1 MFLGWD
7 RDFKRHQGKH
17 AEQTVLSCVAGYQCQ
32 VRRGWLCFLFSV
44 CVRMEDSK
52 PVSQALSTVSMDI
65 FKVDYGKIFS
75 HWVGQPKKMTRDR
88 PGQEAFQDTWWGGDF
103 FHTVC
108 PIFAINLL
116 GGFFAL
122 GWSVKQDLP
131 HCSFNG
137 SNKNNPTAEPVS
149 SLGLHTEQWVM
160 DKGMGDSKVSP
171 QEDGTQYRWWL
182 SHCCGDGAA
191 FP

>member
-32 VRRGWLCFLFSV
+32 VRRGWLCFLLSV

-65 FKVDYGKIFS
+65 FKVDYGKISS

-88 PGQEAFQDTWWGGDF
+88 PGQEAFQDTWWGGGIF
-103 FHTVC
+103 FTQ
-108 PIFAINLL
+108 
-116 GGFFAL
+116 FAL
-122 GWSVKQDLP
+122 YLLSIYWEDFLLWVGVWSRTY
-131 HCSFNG
+131 
-137 SNKNNPTAEPVS
+137 PTAPSMVPIKTILLQS
-149 SLGLHTEQWVM
+149 QWV
-160 DKGMGDSKVSP
+160 
-171 QEDGTQYRWWL
+171 
-182 SHCCGDGAA
+182 H
-191 FP
+191 